1 MFINKLEK
9 EEVELQLQF
18 IDNVIMEYNLNE
30 FEIKICEV
38 KKDILLAKLE
48 DIIIKNKIHNTETN
62 HYYPELTNPNFN
74 NIINNKKEF
83 QKYNLKN
90 TQGKQKPKKLI
101 EFIKSPTQKLL
112 ANYIN
117 TKTPYNGLL
126 IWHSVGVGKTCTA
139 ISIAENF
146 RDLALQSKQKILILT
161 PGQKLKQSWLK
172 EIFNSDRQNKVKL
185 SSNVNVQCTEDYY
198 TKKYKQLRKNIIQL
212 NHNVKL
218 KN

>member
-1 MFINKLEK
+1 MK
-9 EEVELQLQF
+9 Q
-18 IDNVIMEYNLNE
+18 Y
-30 FEIKICEV
+30 
-38 KKDILLAKLE
+38 
-48 DIIIKNKIHNTETN
+48 
-62 HYYPELTNPNFN
+62 YYPELTNPNFN

-198 TKKYKQLRKNIIQL
+198 TKKYKQLRKKYNSTQSQRKIEKLIQQIYELKGYQELVNFIDKGVL
-212 NHNVKL
+212 NPNYNYIKHSELKL
-218 KN
+218 IAFLRKNFQTK